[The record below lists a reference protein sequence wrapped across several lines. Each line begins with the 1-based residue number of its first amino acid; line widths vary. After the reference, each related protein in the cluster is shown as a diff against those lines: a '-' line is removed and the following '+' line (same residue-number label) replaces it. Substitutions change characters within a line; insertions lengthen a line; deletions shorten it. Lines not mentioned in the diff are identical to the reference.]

1 MKEWIIKLS
10 LYTVKG
16 QEGRQRGKEKG
27 EEREREVQQKGTEN
41 PPTTDGLCH
50 FEFSLPKEQTLVE
63 AIKASV
69 CMRKCCFNID
79 GYVYV
84 TSVENKVIEIYP

>member
-16 QEGRQRGKEKG
+16 QEGREKG

>member
-1 MKEWIIKLS
+1 M
-10 LYTVKG
+10 
-16 QEGRQRGKEKG
+16 
-27 EEREREVQQKGTEN
+27 
-41 PPTTDGLCH
+41 TDGLCH

-84 TSVENKVIEIYP
+84 TSIENKVIEIYP